1 MGIRDWFG
9 LGLREG
15 DSITFEYVDAEG
27 VSSSRNIDI
36 REIDTET
43 SNPIIV
49 AYDYSRD
56 AIRRFRIDR
65 MENVARLHC
74 EHCGAALRYGHSCSV
89 LS

>member
-1 MGIRDWFG
+1 MGIRDWFA

-15 DSITFEYVDAEG
+15 DSITFMYWDAEG
-27 VSSSRNIDI
+27 NHSVRNVDL

-43 SNPIIV
+43 SNPIV
-49 AYDYSRD
+49 TAYDYSRD

-65 MENVARLHC
+65 MENVSRLHC
-74 EHCGAALRYGHSCSV
+74 EHCGAALRYGHACSV